1 MILASH
7 LFLTNLNL
15 SYPESFIS
23 VLTKIKQRGIIR
35 RTDHTSVSVKR
46 CFLLSF
52 FVSIKQIAAVD
63 FLSFLRG
70 AKKIFLKK
78 IFKFLTILDSFT
90 VSCFPI

>member
-78 IFKFLTILDSFT
+78 ISKFLMILDSFT